1 DRLAH
6 ILDDSAPRVLVKDG
20 SLPEGLAVPSIPV
33 VDVRA
38 DADQWAGHTGDDL
51 SAPGLTPS
59 HLAYVI
65 YTSGST

>member
-6 ILDDSAPRVLVKDG
+6 ILKDSAPQVLVTDG

-38 DADQWAGHTGDDL
+38 DADQWAALPADDVSGTGV
-51 SAPGLTPS
+51 APS
-59 HLAYVI
+59 HVAYVI